1 MLTIFEHCQLLKK
14 QNMLG
19 KLKKVLG
26 IEGVKVEL
34 IINKP
39 VDKKSQKIVGEL
51 KFTTKT
57 TGKINKINIKLIEK
71 YSRGRGKTK
80 LIDEYTVA
88 MLEMNDSFEI
98 TSEEIIEIPFSL
110 DYEIALSEMD
120 KMQKD
125 NIFSRPFIS
134 LAKLVKS
141 VKSEYTVIVEA
152 DVQGTT
158 LNPFD
163 KATVKL

>member
-1 MLTIFEHCQLLKK
+1 
-14 QNMLG
+14 MLG

-34 IINKP
+34 TVDTP
-39 VDKKSQKIVGEL
+39 VDKKNQKISGEL
-51 KFTTKT
+51 KFTTKSN
-57 TGKINKINIKLIEK
+57 GKVNKIYIKLIEK
-71 YSRGRGKTK
+71 YSRGRRKSK
-80 LIDEYTVA
+80 LVDEYTVA

-98 TSEEIIEIPFSL
+98 TPEEIVEIPFSME
-110 DYEIALSEMD
+110 YEIALSEMD

-125 NIFSRPFIS
+125 NVFSRPLIS
-134 LAKLVKS
+134 LAKFVKA
-141 VKSEYTVIVEA
+141 VKSEYTVLVEA

-163 KATVKL
+163 KVVIKL

>member
-1 MLTIFEHCQLLKK
+1 
-14 QNMLG
+14 MLG

-34 IINKP
+34 LLDSP
-39 VDKKSQKIVGEL
+39 VDKKNQKISGEL

-57 TGKINKINIKLIEK
+57 SGKINKIVIKLIEK
-71 YSRGRGKTK
+71 YSRGRGKSK
-80 LIDEYTVA
+80 LIDEYTIA
-88 MLEMNDSFEI
+88 ILEMNDSFEI
-98 TSEEIIEIPFSL
+98 TPEEIIEIPFSM

-125 NIFSRPFIS
+125 NVLSRPIIS
-134 LAKLVKS
+134 LAKLIKA
-141 VKSEYTVIVEA
+141 VKSEYTVVVEA
-152 DVQGTT
+152 DVSGTT

-163 KATVKL
+163 KTTVKL

>member
-1 MLTIFEHCQLLKK
+1 
-14 QNMLG
+14 MLG

-26 IEGVKVEL
+26 IEGVKVQL
-34 IINKP
+34 ILDTP
-39 VDKKSQKIVGEL
+39 VDKKNQKISGDL

-57 TGKINKINIKLIEK
+57 KGKVNKIFIKLIEK
-71 YSRGRGKTK
+71 YSRGRGKSK
-80 LIDEYTVA
+80 LVDEYTVA

-98 TSEEIIEIPFSL
+98 TPEEIIEIPFSM

-120 KMQKD
+120 KMQKE
-125 NIFSRPFIS
+125 NFISRPFIS
-134 LAKLVKS
+134 LAKFIKS
-141 VKSEYTVIVEA
+141 VKSEYTVLVEA

-163 KATVKL
+163 KSVVKL

>member
-1 MLTIFEHCQLLKK
+1 
-14 QNMLG
+14 MLG

-34 IINKP
+34 ILSEP
-39 VDKKSQKIVGEL
+39 VDKKNQKISGEL

-57 TGKINKINIKLIEK
+57 TGKVNKIIIKLIEK
-71 YSRGRGKTK
+71 YSRGRGKNK

-88 MLEMNDSFEI
+88 VLEMNDSFEI
-98 TSEEIIEIPFSL
+98 TPEEIVEIPFSM

-125 NIFSRPFIS
+125 NIFSKPFIG
-134 LAKLVKS
+134 LAKWIKK
-141 VKSEYTVIVEA
+141 VKSEYTVLIEA

-158 LNPFD
+158 LNPFA
-163 KATVKL
+163 KEIVKL

>member
-1 MLTIFEHCQLLKK
+1 
-14 QNMLG
+14 MLG

-26 IEGVKVEL
+26 IEGVQVQL
-34 IINKP
+34 ILDTP
-39 VDKKSQKIVGEL
+39 VDKKNQKISGEL

-57 TGKINKINIKLIEK
+57 KGKVNKINIKLIEK

-80 LIDEYTVA
+80 LVDEYTVA

-98 TSEEIIEIPFSL
+98 TPEEIVEIPFSMN
-110 DYEIALSEMD
+110 YEIALSEMD
-120 KMQKD
+120 KMQRD
-125 NIFSRPFIS
+125 NFISRPFIS
-134 LAKLVKS
+134 LAKFIKS
-141 VKSEYTVIVEA
+141 VKSEYTVMVEA

-163 KATVKL
+163 KAIVKL

>member
-1 MLTIFEHCQLLKK
+1 MI
-14 QNMLG
+14 G
-19 KLKKVLG
+19 RIKKVLG

-34 IINKP
+34 VVHTPVDTKNGIIN
-39 VDKKSQKIVGEL
+39 GEL

-57 TGKINKINIKLIEK
+57 KGKVNRIYIKLIEK
-71 YSRGRGKTK
+71 YSRGRGKSK

-98 TSEEIIEIPFSL
+98 TPEEIIEIPFSM

-125 NIFSRPFIS
+125 NIFSRPFIG
-134 LAKLVKS
+134 LAKLIKS
-141 VKSEYTVIVEA
+141 VKSEYTLVVEA
-152 DVQGTT
+152 DVDGTT
-158 LNPFD
+158 LNPFA
-163 KATVKL
+163 KAIVSL

>member
-1 MLTIFEHCQLLKK
+1 
-14 QNMLG
+14 MLG

-26 IEGVKVEL
+26 IEGVKVQL
-34 IINKP
+34 ILDTP
-39 VDKKSQKIVGEL
+39 VDKKNQKISGEL

-57 TGKINKINIKLIEK
+57 KGKVNKINIKLIEK
-71 YSRGRGKTK
+71 YSRGRGKSK

-98 TSEEIIEIPFSL
+98 TPEEIVEIPFSM

-125 NIFSRPFIS
+125 NVLSRPLIS
-134 LAKLVKS
+134 LAKFIKA
-141 VKSEYTVIVEA
+141 VKSEYTVVVEA

-158 LNPFD
+158 LNPYD
-163 KATVKL
+163 KALVKL

>member
-1 MLTIFEHCQLLKK
+1 
-14 QNMLG
+14 MLG

-34 IINKP
+34 ILNEP
-39 VDKKSQKIVGEL
+39 VDKKNQKISGEI

-57 TGKINKINIKLIEK
+57 AGKVNKINIKLIEK
-71 YSRGRGKTK
+71 YSRGRGKSK
-80 LIDEYTVA
+80 LVDEYTVA

-98 TSEEIIEIPFSL
+98 TPEEIVEIPFSM

-120 KMQKD
+120 KMQKS
-125 NIFSRPFIS
+125 NVFSRPFIG
-134 LAKLVKS
+134 LAKFIKKVN
-141 VKSEYTVIVEA
+141 SEFTVLVEA

-158 LNPFD
+158 LNPYD
-163 KATVKL
+163 KTIVKL

>member
-1 MLTIFEHCQLLKK
+1 
-14 QNMLG
+14 MLG

-34 IINKP
+34 LVDTPI
-39 VDKKSQKIVGEL
+39 DKKKKEISGDL
-51 KFTTKT
+51 RFTTKT
-57 TGKINKINIKLIEK
+57 DGKINKINITLIEK
-71 YSRGRGKTK
+71 YSRGRGKAR

-98 TSEEIIEIPFSL
+98 KPEEIIEIPFTIK
-110 DYEIALSEMD
+110 YEIALSEMD
-120 KMQKD
+120 KIQQSSLL
-125 NIFSRPFIS
+125 SRPIIG
-134 LAKLVKS
+134 LAKFIKK
-141 VKSEYTVIVEA
+141 VKSEFTLVVEA

-163 KATVKL
+163 KAIVKL

>member
-1 MLTIFEHCQLLKK
+1 
-14 QNMLG
+14 MLG
-19 KLKKVLG
+19 KIKKVLG

-34 IINKP
+34 ILDIP
-39 VDKKSQKIVGEL
+39 VDKKNQKISGEL

-57 TGKINKINIKLIEK
+57 KGKVNGITIKLIEK
-71 YSRGRGKTK
+71 YSRGRGKSK
-80 LIDEYTVA
+80 LVDEYTVA

-98 TSEEIIEIPFSL
+98 TPEEIIEIPFSM

-120 KMQKD
+120 KMQKESFMRRPV
-125 NIFSRPFIS
+125 IFIAKFI
-134 LAKLVKS
+134 KQ
-141 VKSEYTVIVEA
+141 VKSEYSVVAEA

-163 KATVKL
+163 KVLVKL

>member
-1 MLTIFEHCQLLKK
+1 
-14 QNMLG
+14 MLG

-26 IEGVKVEL
+26 IEGVKVQL
-34 IINKP
+34 MLDTPI
-39 VDKKSQKIVGEL
+39 DKKNQKISGEL

-57 TGKINKINIKLIEK
+57 KGKVNKIIIKLMEK
-71 YSRGRGKTK
+71 YYRGRGKSK

-88 MLEMNDSFEI
+88 ILEMNDSFEI
-98 TSEEIIEIPFSL
+98 TPEEIIEIPFSM

-125 NIFSRPFIS
+125 NVLSRPLIS
-134 LAKLVKS
+134 LAKLIKAVKS
-141 VKSEYTVIVEA
+141 DYTVVVEA

-163 KATVKL
+163 KVTVKL